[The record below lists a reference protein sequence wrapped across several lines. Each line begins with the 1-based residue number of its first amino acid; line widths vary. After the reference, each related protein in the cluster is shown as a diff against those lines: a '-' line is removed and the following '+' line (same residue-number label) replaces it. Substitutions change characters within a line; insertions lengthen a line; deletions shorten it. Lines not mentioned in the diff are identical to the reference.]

1 MKSITF
7 LVLFFSINI
16 IKSNAQK
23 TGQLN
28 NRKDLIQLSQLQLK
42 NYAFCQCL
50 SNIYH
55 EHKDL
60 LINDGSVSAY
70 FQNGKYQIEA
80 YDKIDSMSRRVSKRI
95 YKNIGNHNLGM
106 MKCLDYYNSSE
117 LQKLVISLNRDL
129 K

>member
-1 MKSITF
+1 MLCYDKKCN
-7 LVLFFSINI
+7 LC
-16 IKSNAQK
+16 
-23 TGQLN
+23 
-28 NRKDLIQLSQLQLK
+28 
-42 NYAFCQCL
+42 YA
-50 SNIYH
+50 IYH
-55 EHKDL
+55 L